1 MMKQLFKIRRQ
12 RGFTLLELLVAVTIF
27 AVGLLTVAGMQI
39 TAMRSNV
46 VADSTSVATAVAQGV
61 LDELLS
67 RPARDAVFNASQ
79 NNQPYPLD
87 EAAMSQIPGGGNY
100 VATFDTLL
108 NNPANGMVRINVRV
122 QGNARTVTLTGFKRL

>member
-1 MMKQLFKIRRQ
+1 MTQRIFKAQRQ
-12 RGFTLLELLVAVTIF
+12 QGFTLLELLIAVTIF

-67 RPARDAVFNASQ
+67 RPARDAVFNSSQ

-87 EAAMSQIPGGGNY
+87 AAAMSQIPGGGNY

-108 NNPANGMVRINVRV
+108 NNPDIGMVRINVRV
-122 QGNARTVTLTGFKRL
+122 QGNGRTVTLAGFKRL